1 MRRRGR
7 VPANAASVPDI
18 EAVTY
23 VALGVDGLQQPVPHL
38 LRRRRSR
45 CHCLSQAGGAAGPEG
60 GQAEAGDAGQSLAGL
75 RERSRMFPAAPEEV
89 GALGEMA
96 EDGGKRRGPELR
108 PRTTAAATA
117 EQGGGGG
124 ADGGAAANTAAS
136 RTKLQ

>member
-1 MRRRGR
+1 
-7 VPANAASVPDI
+7 
-18 EAVTY
+18 
-23 VALGVDGLQQPVPHL
+23 
-38 LRRRRSR
+38 
-45 CHCLSQAGGAAGPEG
+45 
-60 GQAEAGDAGQSLAGL
+60 
-75 RERSRMFPAAPEEV
+75 MFPAAPEEV

-108 PRTTAAATA
+108 PRTTAAAATAAA

>member
-1 MRRRGR
+1 
-7 VPANAASVPDI
+7 
-18 EAVTY
+18 
-23 VALGVDGLQQPVPHL
+23 
-38 LRRRRSR
+38 
-45 CHCLSQAGGAAGPEG
+45 
-60 GQAEAGDAGQSLAGL
+60 
-75 RERSRMFPAAPEEV
+75 MFPAAPEEV

-117 EQGGGGG
+117 AAEQGGGGG

>member
-1 MRRRGR
+1 
-7 VPANAASVPDI
+7 
-18 EAVTY
+18 
-23 VALGVDGLQQPVPHL
+23 
-38 LRRRRSR
+38 
-45 CHCLSQAGGAAGPEG
+45 
-60 GQAEAGDAGQSLAGL
+60 
-75 RERSRMFPAAPEEV
+75 MFPAAPEEV

-108 PRTTAAATA
+108 PRTTAAATVAA